1 MRIEDF
7 HHHHVS
13 TRGHQAM
20 ASHTCDLMR
29 LIWSTMASRVLEEN
43 VVEAE
48 EPANTVVKDTVFFWK
63 GWTEGAEGQSVVSD
77 RIEHFSKTCYV

>member
-7 HHHHVS
+7 YHHHVS

-29 LIWSTMASRVLEEN
+29 LIWSTMASGVLEEN
-43 VVEAE
+43 AAEAE
-48 EPANTVVKDTVFFWK
+48 ELDDTVVKDGDFFWK
-63 GWTEGAEGQSVVSD
+63 GWTEGAEGQSVVAD
-77 RIEHFSKTCYV
+77 RIEHFRKTCYV